1 MEADHLDFF
10 KDLEDIKRSFR
21 RFAELVP
28 SRGSVIVNADNE
40 GARGIACVK
49 DMAGSAFEGCGLC
62 LYLCSHSAP
71 EEVAAKIKG
80 AQVSYY
86 EYSPSGRRAAEIFT
100 RHVKSAYPQ
109 PDLVD
114 MAPTA
119 ARKDLSESKA
129 PALLI
134 QLGYHDNPQDEAWL
148 VNSAGEIA
156 ASLAAAA
163 ADFMGVEP

>member
-1 MEADHLDFF
+1 MSGAIYLRPSQRPDRYPNGGDEAYWIARISDKLEE
-10 KDLEDIKRSFR
+10 DL
-21 RFAELVP
+21 
-28 SRGSVIVNADNE
+28 

-49 DMAGSAFEGCGLC
+49 DRAGSAFEGCGLC

-119 ARKDLSESKA
+119 ARKEPSESKA